1 LPDPASSSIWGLPIE
16 IDPNTA
22 AKLQLASGDI
32 ARVES
37 PHGAMEAPV
46 YVHPGAIPGVVSMAV
61 GDGHSHYG
69 RYASGRG
76 ANPLTI
82 LAAVWEPSTGGLLL
96 GATRVRLSRVSGSRG
111 WTQFSTTDR
120 QERLFDYR

>member
-1 LPDPASSSIWGLPIE
+1 
-16 IDPNTA
+16 
-22 AKLQLASGDI
+22 
-32 ARVES
+32 
-37 PHGAMEAPV
+37 MEAPV

-82 LAAVWEPSTGGLLL
+82 LAAVWEPMTGGLLL